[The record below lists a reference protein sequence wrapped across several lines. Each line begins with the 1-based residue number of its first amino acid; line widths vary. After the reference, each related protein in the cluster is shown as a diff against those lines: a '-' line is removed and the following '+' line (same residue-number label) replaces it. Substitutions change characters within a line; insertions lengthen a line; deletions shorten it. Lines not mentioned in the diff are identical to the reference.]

1 MNFKLE
7 IQEGVY
13 YIDVSSTNK
22 ADSNKCYELGTMILD
37 IKRNQYYLVPNESR
51 DQTLSK
57 DFISIMEKLFLAD
70 LVPIKEDHPYGFNQS
85 RTGVLAPYAEEKFLK
100 SIEDYGI
107 EFTSV
112 VLDERTEKV
121 LEEEDFNQ
129 LLTQYNKG
137 HYPETRMYGIR

>member
-22 ADSNKCYELGTMILD
+22 ADNNKCYELETMILD
-37 IKRNQYYLVPNESR
+37 TKRNQYYLVPSESR

-57 DFISIMEKLFLAD
+57 DFISIMEKLFLTD
-70 LVPIKEDHPYGFNQS
+70 LVPIEEDHPYNFNQS
-85 RTGVLAPYAEEKFLK
+85 RTGALATYAEEKFLK
-100 SIEDYGI
+100 LIENYGI

-112 VLDERTEKV
+112 VLDERTEKI
-121 LEEEDFNQ
+121 LEEEDFDQ
-129 LLTQYNKG
+129 LLTQYNNG
-137 HYPETRMYGIR
+137 HYRENRMFNI

>member
-22 ADSNKCYELGTMILD
+22 ADNNKCYELGTMILD
-37 IKRNQYYLVPNESR
+37 TKRNQYYLVTSESG
-51 DQTLSK
+51 DQALSK
-57 DFISIMEKLFLAD
+57 DFISLMEKLFLTD
-70 LVPIKEDHPYGFNQS
+70 LVPKKRNHPYNFNQS
-85 RTGVLAPYAEEKFLK
+85 RTGDLAIDAGEKFLK
-100 SIEDYGI
+100 LIENYGI

-112 VLDERTEKV
+112 VLDDKTEKV
-121 LEEEDFNQ
+121 LEEEDFYQ

-137 HYPETRMYGIR
+137 HYPENRMYGIR